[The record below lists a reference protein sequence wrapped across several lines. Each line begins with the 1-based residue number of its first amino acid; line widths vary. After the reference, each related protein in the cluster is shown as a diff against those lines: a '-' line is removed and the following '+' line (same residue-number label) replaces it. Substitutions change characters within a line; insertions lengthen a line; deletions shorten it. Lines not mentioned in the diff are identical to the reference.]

1 MVNRS
6 RFKEPYKRARILA
19 VLWEEV
25 NLQKKKKHVLLHHP
39 VTLIS
44 HEESTHLSR
53 EEVRPGT
60 GREAGLGHT
69 GTYP

>member
-25 NLQKKKKHVLLHHP
+25 NLQKKKN
-39 VTLIS
+39 
-44 HEESTHLSR
+44 
-53 EEVRPGT
+53 PGI
-60 GREAGLGHT
+60 L
-69 GTYP
+69 YPFS